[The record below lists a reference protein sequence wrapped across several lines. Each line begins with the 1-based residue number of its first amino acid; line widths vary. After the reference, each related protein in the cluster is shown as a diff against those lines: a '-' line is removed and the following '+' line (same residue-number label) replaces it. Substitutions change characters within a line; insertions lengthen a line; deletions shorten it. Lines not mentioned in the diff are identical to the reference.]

1 MATLTDGAG
10 DASRPAAPVPMLQDG
25 WFLFAGLLILFAG
38 LWNIF
43 EGMVGLLRS
52 DLYTGTPAF
61 GAVWGWAIAWLAF
74 GVVAVAAGAGIMAG
88 RSWARWFGI
97 AAASL
102 NALVHLGATGTYPLW
117 SLAMVAL
124 NVLVLYALTV
134 HWQRATED

>member
-1 MATLTDGAG
+1 VATLTDGAG
-10 DASRPAAPVPMLQDG
+10 DASQPAAPVPMLQDG

-43 EGMVGLLRS
+43 QGMVGLLRS

-74 GVVAVAAGAGIMAG
+74 GVVAVAAGAAIMSG

-97 AAASL
+97 AVASL
-102 NALVHLGATGTYPLW
+102 NALVQLASAGAYPLW

-124 NVLVLYALTV
+124 DVLVLYALTV